1 MVVQAT
7 QGLRGKGENS
17 YALWEEIRHLKI
29 DEEQPAF
36 IYKRL
41 DLQKHLPIED
51 RNYYT
56 YIPVPQV
63 RKGIRKSLR
72 TS

>member
-1 MVVQAT
+1 MSSHVT
-7 QGLRGKGENS
+7 QGVRGKGENS

-41 DLQKHLPIED
+41 DL
-51 RNYYT
+51 
-56 YIPVPQV
+56 
-63 RKGIRKSLR
+63 
-72 TS
+72 